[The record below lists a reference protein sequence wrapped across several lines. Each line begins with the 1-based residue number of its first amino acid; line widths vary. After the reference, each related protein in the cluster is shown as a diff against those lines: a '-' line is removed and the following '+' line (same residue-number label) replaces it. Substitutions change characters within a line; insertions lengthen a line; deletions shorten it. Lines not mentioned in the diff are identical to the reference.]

1 MGSKV
6 KQTNKNHDL
15 SLTKKMGLFSL
26 AVTFQQSTFEHR
38 DCEQC
43 EE

>member
-6 KQTNKNHDL
+6 KQTKSWFKSDN
-15 SLTKKMGLFSL
+15 KKMGLFSL
-26 AVTFQQSTFEHR
+26 AATFQQSTFERR